1 MSYDIVTF
9 GETMIRLTPPGLNR
23 LETADTLELH
33 VGGSESNTAIGLA
46 RLGCRV
52 AWLSRLTNNPLGKLI
67 AGKIAEH
74 GVDVS
79 HIVWTDADR
88 VGTYYLERGSL
99 PRTTQVIYDR
109 QNSAVSRMVPAELPS
124 SLFRAGEAKI
134 FHTTGITLGIS
145 ATAAITAVAAARMA
159 KALGWMISFDLNYR
173 GKLWSAKEC
182 RDGCV
187 ELIRMADFVFMPVR
201 DARTIFEIEHDSP
214 EDVSR
219 SLAQSFPQ
227 ATIVLTLGSQG
238 SCARL
243 PAGDYVQQPGFPL
256 VEVDR
261 LGGGD
266 AFSAGFLY
274 AFLESHPYNDCLKW
288 GNAVAA
294 LKYSIPGDLPIIDRS
309 QVLAM
314 LSGDQRQGIVR

>member
-23 LETADTLELH
+23 LETTDTLELH

-124 SLFRAGEAKI
+124 SLFRSHQAKV

-145 ATAAITAVAAARMA
+145 ATAASTAIAAARMA
-159 KALGWMISFDLNYR
+159 KALLR
-173 GKLWSAKEC
+173 
-182 RDGCV
+182 
-187 ELIRMADFVFMPVR
+187 
-201 DARTIFEIEHDSP
+201 
-214 EDVSR
+214 
-219 SLAQSFPQ
+219 
-227 ATIVLTLGSQG
+227 
-238 SCARL
+238 
-243 PAGDYVQQPGFPL
+243 
-256 VEVDR
+256 
-261 LGGGD
+261 
-266 AFSAGFLY
+266 
-274 AFLESHPYNDCLKW
+274 
-288 GNAVAA
+288 
-294 LKYSIPGDLPIIDRS
+294 
-309 QVLAM
+309 
-314 LSGDQRQGIVR
+314 